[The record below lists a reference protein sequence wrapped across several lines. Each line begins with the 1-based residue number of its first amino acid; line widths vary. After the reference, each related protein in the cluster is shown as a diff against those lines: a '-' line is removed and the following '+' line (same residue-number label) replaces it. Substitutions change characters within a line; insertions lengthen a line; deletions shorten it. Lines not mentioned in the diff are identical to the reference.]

1 MRIYDFSLSSMH
13 FLTGVD
19 SAICVRA
26 DILEKLGHKVKLI
39 FPAPPYPRD
48 LMVYT
53 AKGLRHSQMLGAHS
67 YFSDIHDYTPSAD
80 LGDTVVWLKE
90 MLDCPEEQV
99 ERDRIVVAG
108 SGGITA
114 QVLLTQDQTGFYGI
128 QYSRYGELVRMDL
141 YADIMYASIF
151 YETKTTDN
159 GRIVVARGR
168 YFYNRDGSVALTQ
181 LLREN
186 EELNILPDGS
196 VYNRDQLFALFVDR
210 LELTKRDVVILDIT
224 TESLPSKPLLSR
236 YDKTN
241 ILAVIHSEHFY
252 QKGLSVNGEYL
263 NYEYWYWFKYSKY
276 IQTMVVST
284 EEQNAALGETLRE
297 LGFAA
302 PEIKTIPVVW
312 LDRIRR
318 PEAERKRKSVVCV
331 ARLNE
336 RKKIEWT
343 IHTIIK
349 AHDLDPEI
357 TLDIYGMGTAK
368 YTQYL
373 ENLIRDHDASEY
385 IMLKG
390 HRDNVAEVYQQYEL
404 FLTTSLWETFGI
416 TLLEAAGAGL
426 AMVGLDVRYG
436 NRLYIEDGRN
446 GWIVPYDPSHMRQ
459 ECPEETNLLA
469 ERVADI
475 LSDEEKLRKFSER
488 SYEIAERYLPEQISG
503 KWKELMDSYEAAA
516 ER

>member
-26 DILEKLGHKVKLI
+26 DILEKLGHEVKLI

-53 AKGLRHSQMLGAHS
+53 AKGLRHSQMLGVHS

-80 LGDTVVWLKE
+80 LGDTVAWLKN
-90 MLDCPEEQV
+90 MLGCPEEKV
-99 ERDRIVVAG
+99 ESDRVVVTG

-128 QYSRYGELVRMDL
+128 QYSRYGEPVRMDL
-141 YADIMYASIF
+141 YADVMYASLF
-151 YETKTTDN
+151 YETKTTDQ
-159 GRIVVARGR
+159 GRFAAAKGR
-168 YFYNRDGSVALTQ
+168 CFYNRDGSVALTQ
-181 LLREN
+181 MLREN

-373 ENLIRDHDASEY
+373 ENLIRDHDALEY

>member
-19 SAICVRA
+19 SAMCVRA
-26 DILEKLGHKVKLI
+26 DILEKLGHEVKLI

-297 LGFAA
+297 LEFAA

-357 TLDIYGMGTAK
+357 TLDIYGMGAAK

-373 ENLIRDHDASEY
+373 ENLIRDHNASEY

-390 HRDNVAEVYQQYEL
+390 HRDNVAEVYQQYEV

-416 TLLEAAGAGL
+416 TLLEAVGAGL

-436 NRLYIEDGRN
+436 NRLFIEDGRN
-446 GWIVPYDPSHMRQ
+446 GWIVPYDPSHMHQ

>member
-128 QYSRYGELVRMDL
+128 QYSRYGEPVRMDL
-141 YADIMYASIF
+141 YADVMYASIF

>member
-1 MRIYDFSLSSMH
+1 M
-13 FLTGVD
+13 
-19 SAICVRA
+19 CVRA
-26 DILEKLGHKVKLI
+26 NILEKLGHEVKLI

-48 LMVYT
+48 LKVYN
-53 AKGLRHSQMLGAHS
+53 AKGLRHSQMLGIHS

-80 LGDTVVWLKE
+80 LGDTVAWLKE
-90 MLDCPEEQV
+90 MLGCPEERV
-99 ERDRIVVAG
+99 ESDRIVVAG

-114 QVLLTQDQTGFYGI
+114 LVLLTQDQMGFYGI
-128 QYSRYGELVRMDL
+128 EYSRYGEPIRMDL
-141 YADIMYASIF
+141 YADVMYASLF
-151 YETKTTDN
+151 YETKTTDK
-159 GRIVVARGR
+159 GRFAAAKGR
-168 YFYNRDGSVALTQ
+168 CFYNRDGSVALTQ

-210 LELTKRDVVILDIT
+210 LGLTKKDVVVLDRAIDLF
-224 TESLPSKPLLSR
+224 SAKPLLSR
-236 YDKTN
+236 CDKTN
-241 ILAVIHSEHFY
+241 IMAVFHSEHFY
-252 QKGLSVNGEYL
+252 QKGLSLNGEYL

-276 IQTMVVST
+276 IQTMIVST
-284 EEQNAALGETLRE
+284 DEQNAALGEALRE
-297 LGFAA
+297 FGFAA

-336 RKKIEWT
+336 RKKIDWT

-349 AHDLDPEI
+349 AHELDPEI
-357 TLDIYGMGTAK
+357 TLDVYGMGTEK

-373 ENLIRDHDASEY
+373 QNLIKDHQASEY
-385 IMLKG
+385 ITLMG

-416 TLLEAAGAGL
+416 TLLEAVGAGL

-436 NRLYIEDGRN
+436 NRLFIEEGQN
-446 GWIVPYDPSHMRQ
+446 GYLVSYDPDHLYL
-459 ECPEETNLLA
+459 ECPEETDLLA
-469 ERVADI
+469 ERVVDI

-488 SYEIAERYLPEQISG
+488 SYEIAERYLPERISG
-503 KWKELMDSYEAAA
+503 QWKELMDSCEAAL
-516 ER
+516 ERK

>member
-1 MRIYDFSLSSMH
+1 MRIYDFSLASMY
-13 FLTGVD
+13 LPTGVD
-19 SAICVRA
+19 SAMCVRA
-26 DILEKLGHKVKLI
+26 DILEKLGHEVKLI

-53 AKGLRHSQMLGAHS
+53 AKGLRHSQMLGVHS

-80 LGDTVVWLKE
+80 LGDTVAWLKN
-90 MLDCPEEQV
+90 MLGCPEEKV
-99 ERDRIVVAG
+99 ESDRVVVTG

-114 QVLLTQDQTGFYGI
+114 QVLLTQDQTGFYGL
-128 QYSRYGELVRMDL
+128 QYSRYGEPVRMDL

-151 YETKTTDN
+151 YETKTTDQ
-159 GRIVVARGR
+159 GRFAAAKGR
-168 YFYNRDGSVALTQ
+168 CFYNRDGSVALTQ
-181 LLREN
+181 MLREN

-196 VYNRDQLFALFVDR
+196 AYNRDQLFALFVDR
-210 LELTKRDVVILDIT
+210 LELTKKDVVILDRAID
-224 TESLPSKPLLSR
+224 LFPAKPLLSR
-236 YDKTN
+236 RDKTN
-241 ILAVIHSEHFY
+241 IIAVVHSEHYY
-252 QKGLSVNGEYL
+252 QRGLSVNGEYL

>member
-26 DILEKLGHKVKLI
+26 DILEKLGHEVKLI

-373 ENLIRDHDASEY
+373 ENLIRDHDALEY

>member
-26 DILEKLGHKVKLI
+26 DILEKLGHEVKLI